1 MLCLALPV
9 LHLKGQEYLIG
20 TGTCFFNFFFLFLFL
35 KDRSEMGLEPEL
47 PLFHGS
53 GSSQKE
59 QLRLHNTG
67 ERYQEEVRVQTLDGG
82 GGGMGICHNS

>member
-1 MLCLALPV
+1 
-9 LHLKGQEYLIG
+9 
-20 TGTCFFNFFFLFLFL
+20 
-35 KDRSEMGLEPEL
+35 MGLEPEL

-82 GGGMGICHNS
+82 GGDGDMSQLITHYTPSVSSIFLASTD